1 MSNINTINE
10 IIGKYTAGKAAL
22 EDTNAALAAAG
33 SDLRIDPDHNA
44 LTADELAQTTADSPE
59 TANGY
64 GLLDVGLGKL
74 SKVQVKDGH
83 LVDND
88 VGDMYALLLIGG
100 KTYHVKGAQVVE

>member
-1 MSNINTINE
+1 MSNIKEVNE
-10 IIGKYTAGKAAL
+10 IIGKYTAGKATL

-33 SDLRIDPDHNA
+33 SDLRIDRNA
-44 LTADELAQTTADSPE
+44 LTAAELAQTTADTPE
-59 TANGY
+59 TASGY
-64 GLLDVGLGKL
+64 GLLDMGLGKL

-100 KTYHVKGAQVVE
+100 KTYHVKGAQVVD

>member
-1 MSNINTINE
+1 MNIKEVNE
-10 IIGKYTAGKAAL
+10 IINKYTAGKAAL

-33 SDLRIDPDHNA
+33 SDLRIDPDRNA
-44 LTADELAQTTADSPE
+44 LTADELAQTTADNPK

-64 GLLDVGLGKL
+64 GLLDMGLGKL
-74 SKVQVKDGH
+74 SKVQVKAGR

-88 VGDMYALLLIGG
+88 VGEMYALLLIGG

>member
-22 EDTNAALAAAG
+22 EDTNAALAAVG

-44 LTADELAQTTADSPE
+44 LTADELAQTTAGTPA

-64 GLLDVGLGKL
+64 GLLDMGLGKL

-100 KTYHVKGAQVVE
+100 KTFHAKGMQVVE

>member
-10 IIGKYTAGKAAL
+10 IINKYTAGKATL

-33 SDLRIDPDHNA
+33 SDLRIDPNHNA
-44 LTADELAQTTADSPE
+44 LTAVELAQTTTNSPA

-64 GLLDVGLGKL
+64 GLLDMGLGKL

-100 KTYHVKGAQVVE
+100 KTYHAEGAQVVE